1 MAEITLIPLHLPNE
15 TLLTYVQN
23 QVAHLIEAPVT
34 ISNITVD
41 IKQFYH
47 PQRAQYNAAE
57 ILQHIDKQHLLIPAV
72 VCTSIDL
79 FLPIFTHIFGL
90 AKLNGRTAIVST
102 HRLENSFYGLKED
115 PDRLEQRLLKE
126 VIHELGHLKG
136 LRHCRQAS
144 CVMSSSVSADD
155 LDIKN
160 NFYCPSCLK
169 IISHSDLLKHKNTN
183 FGAE

>member
-1 MAEITLIPLHLPNE
+1 MSEITLIPLHFPNE
-15 TLLTYVQN
+15 SLLTYLQN
-23 QVAHLIEAPVT
+23 QVADLLEAPVSL
-34 ISNITVD
+34 SNIAVD
-41 IKQFYH
+41 VKQFYDVE
-47 PQRAQYNAAE
+47 RAQYNAAK
-57 ILQHIDKQHLLIPAV
+57 ILQHIEKQDLLAPAV

-102 HRLENSFYGLKED
+102 HRLENRFYGLKDD

-126 VIHELGHLKG
+126 VIHELGHLSG

-160 NFYCPSCLK
+160 NYYCNSCLK
-169 IISHSDLLKHKNTN
+169 LITN
-183 FGAE
+183 SSQVKTSL